1 MRIRTHL
8 LTLRLLITI
17 STFSFIRN
25 RTMLQMLPQPLQ
37 LSAMFGHSTRIR
49 SAFGRVVQ
57 HEEPLLSVFELV
69 TVDDSATFTGVFGI
83 FSAAA
88 SVANGVAHAVGGG
101 CHAHGAAIGGGGA
114 IIRDDVGVNVC
125 NVYHFMRGYLSL
137 VTAACAAA
145 EAMAAA
151 SAATVSIHVAAAAV
165 ASIARSFPSLGR
177 LGLLVDLIC

>member
-1 MRIRTHL
+1 MRVRTHL

-57 HEEPLLSVFELV
+57 HEEPLLPVFELV

-88 SVANGVAHAVGGG
+88 SVANRHAVGGG

-151 SAATVSIHVAAAAV
+151 SAAAVSIHVAAAAV